1 VRGAGGWRVWLMR
14 GSPRRRSPVCARS
27 LWLRVCLCAVCLA
40 GVHPAPAAATGAS
53 DYSTE

>member
-1 VRGAGGWRVWLMR
+1 MRGGWRVWLMR